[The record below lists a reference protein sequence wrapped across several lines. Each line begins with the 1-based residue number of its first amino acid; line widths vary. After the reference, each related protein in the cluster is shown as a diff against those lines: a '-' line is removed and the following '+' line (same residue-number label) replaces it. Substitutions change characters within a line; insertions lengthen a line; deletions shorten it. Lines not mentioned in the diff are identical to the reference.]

1 MPSRTHLLT
10 VQTLLVYRMITNP
23 LLLEQTANPHT
34 GGDQGLLNSFF
45 STWAQRDSVLTS
57 RLPFTFNVTPSPYYT
72 YMPAFV
78 HFARDLKIAHFIG
91 PAKPWKWNR
100 GKDGSVLNQYVSF
113 MFLYASFFLG

>member
-1 MPSRTHLLT
+1 MQSPTHLLM
-10 VQTLLVYRMITNP
+10 VILLFFKTCSFLIHPSNP
-23 LLLEQTANPHT
+23 SNLFNSK

-100 GKDGSVLNQYVSF
+100 GKDGSVLNQCVVA
-113 MFLYASFFLG
+113 L